1 MSEKHIILKG
11 AFILT
16 AVGFINRIIGF
27 FYRIFLSQAIG
38 AEGMGIYQL
47 IFPVYAMTFSLAVSG
62 IQTSISKYVAAK
74 NAVHDRRGSRNV
86 LFAGTSLS
94 LGLSILV
101 TWLLYTYAVPI
112 SEYVL
117 MEPRCA
123 SLLKLIAWS
132 IPFRSIHACITGYY
146 YGLKRTSI
154 PAVTQLLEQITRVTA
169 SYATYMILLERGL
182 PITPV
187 VAVVGMVA
195 EEVVSSLFSV
205 TALLL
210 HLLRPQ
216 KNVPVTSSKT
226 GLWGSLRSILALS
239 IPLSGNRVLLNIL
252 QSVEAVCIPQRLRLF
267 GLSTGDALSVY
278 GVLTGMALPLILFP
292 SAITG
297 SVSIMLLPA
306 VSEAQAR
313 GERRQIIYT
322 IENALRYSLLL
333 GILCT
338 GIFLAFGEDMGVILF
353 HEESAGSFILTL
365 SWICPF
371 LYLGTT
377 MSSILNGLGK
387 TVTSFLQ
394 NTAAL
399 LVRIFFAWFAVPSFG
414 ITGYLWGVLA
424 SELLTSFAA
433 IYVLRKDYDF
443 HFDSHRW
450 IVKPVWIILLS
461 GGIMLCFKKI
471 CSFFPILQLPIP
483 SLLFPAA
490 VMTVSYLFLL
500 WPDLRISIKSKNLQ

>member
-1 MSEKHIILKG
+1 MSEKHVILKG

-47 IFPVYAMTFSLAVSG
+47 IFPVYAMTFSIAVSG
-62 IQTSISKYVAAK
+62 IQTSISKYAAAK
-74 NAVHDRRGSRNV
+74 NALQDKKGCRNV
-86 LFAGTSLS
+86 LFLGTSLS
-94 LGLSILV
+94 FGLSVLV
-101 TWLLYTYAVPI
+101 AWFLYTYADPV
-112 SEYVL
+112 SSRFL

-123 SLLKLIAWS
+123 SLLKLISWS
-132 IPFRSIHACITGYY
+132 IPFRSVHACITGYY
-146 YGLKRTSI
+146 YGLKKTSI
-154 PAVTQLLEQITRVTA
+154 PAVTQLLEQLTRVTA
-169 SYATYMILLERGL
+169 SYLTYMILLERGL
-182 PITPV
+182 PVTPLI
-187 VAVVGMVA
+187 AVVGMVA

-205 TALLL
+205 TALLF
-210 HLLRPQ
+210 HFMRSA
-216 KNVPVTSSKT
+216 KSSGSAQAQT
-226 GLWGSLRSILALS
+226 GLMGQLRGILTLS

-267 GLSTGDALSVY
+267 GLSASASLSVY

-297 SVSIMLLPA
+297 SISIMLLPS

-313 GERRQIIYT
+313 GNRRQIIST

-338 GIFLAFGEDMGVILF
+338 GLFLALGEDMGTLLF
-353 HEESAGSFILTL
+353 HDASAGSFILTL

-377 MSSILNGLGK
+377 LGSVLNGLGK

-394 NTAAL
+394 NTGAL
-399 LVRIFFAWFAVPSFG
+399 LVRILFAWFAVPAFG

-424 SELLTSFAA
+424 SELLTSFSA
-433 IYVLRKDYDF
+433 IYVLRREYDF
-443 HFDSHRW
+443 HFDSLRW
-450 IVKPVWIILLS
+450 IVRPAWILIVIGGILLS
-461 GGIMLCFKKI
+461 VQKVL
-471 CSFFPILQLPIP
+471 SFFFQWQNSLPALAL
-483 SLLFPAA
+483 SA
-490 VMTVSYLFLL
+490 VFMCGSYLFVL
-500 WPDLRISIKSKNLQ
+500 WPDLRKL

>member
-1 MSEKHIILKG
+1 M
-11 AFILT
+11 
-16 AVGFINRIIGF
+16 
-27 FYRIFLSQAIG
+27 
-38 AEGMGIYQL
+38 
-47 IFPVYAMTFSLAVSG
+47 
-62 IQTSISKYVAAK
+62 
-74 NAVHDRRGSRNV
+74 
-86 LFAGTSLS
+86 
-94 LGLSILV
+94 
-101 TWLLYTYAVPI
+101 
-112 SEYVL
+112 
-117 MEPRCA
+117 
-123 SLLKLIAWS
+123 
-132 IPFRSIHACITGYY
+132 
-146 YGLKRTSI
+146 
-154 PAVTQLLEQITRVTA
+154 
-169 SYATYMILLERGL
+169 
-182 PITPV
+182 
-187 VAVVGMVA
+187 
-195 EEVVSSLFSV
+195 
-205 TALLL
+205 
-210 HLLRPQ
+210 
-216 KNVPVTSSKT
+216 
-226 GLWGSLRSILALS
+226 
-239 IPLSGNRVLLNIL
+239 LLNIL
-252 QSVEAVCIPQRLRLF
+252 QSVEAVCSPQRLRLF

-313 GERRQIIYT
+313 GERRQIIHT

-450 IVKPVWIILLS
+450 IVKPIWVILLS

-471 CSFFPILQLPIP
+471 CSFFPILQLSIP

-490 VMTVSYLFLL
+490 VMTASYLYLL
-500 WPDLRISIKSKNLQ
+500 WPDLTVSIKSKNLQ

>member
-1 MSEKHIILKG
+1 MSEKHVILKG

-16 AVGFINRIIGF
+16 AVGFVNRIIGF

-47 IFPVYAMTFSLAVSG
+47 IFPVYAMTFSIAVSG
-62 IQTSISKYVAAK
+62 IQTSISKYAAAK
-74 NAVHDRRGSRNV
+74 NAVSDRKGSRNV
-86 LFAGTSLS
+86 LFLGAALS

-101 TWLLYTYAVPI
+101 AWALYAYADPI
-112 SEYVL
+112 SARFL
-117 MEPRCA
+117 MESRCA
-123 SLLKLIAWS
+123 SLLKLISWS

-146 YGLKRTSI
+146 YGLKKPNI
-154 PAVTQLLEQITRVTA
+154 PAITQVLEQLTRVTA
-169 SYATYMILLERGL
+169 SYLTYLILLERGL
-182 PITPV
+182 PVTPLI
-187 VAVVGMVA
+187 AVVGMVA

-205 TALLL
+205 TVLLFQWM
-210 HLLRPQ
+210 RPR
-216 KNVPVTSSKT
+216 KRLPVKIFPKPT
-226 GLWGSLRSILALS
+226 GLGKQLRGILTLS

-267 GLSTGDALSVY
+267 GLTSSASLSVY

-297 SVSIMLLPA
+297 SISIMLLPS

-313 GERRQIIYT
+313 GNKRQIVST
-322 IENALRYSLLL
+322 IENSLRYSLLL

-338 GIFLAFGEDMGVILF
+338 GVFLAFGEEMGTLLF

-377 MSSILNGLGK
+377 LGSILNGLGK

-399 LVRIFFAWFAVPSFG
+399 LVRILFAWFAVPSFG
-414 ITGYLWGVLA
+414 ITGYLWGLLA
-424 SELLTSFAA
+424 SELLTSFSS
-433 IYVLRKDYDF
+433 IYVLHREYDF
-443 HFDSHRW
+443 HFDSFHW
-450 IVKPVWIILLS
+450 MIKPVWILIVSGGILLS
-461 GGIMLCFKKI
+461 AKKI
-471 CSFFPILQLPIP
+471 LSLFFSFQN
-483 SLLFPAA
+483 SLLALALTAA
-490 VMTVSYLFLL
+490 LMIGSYLFLL
-500 WPDLRISIKSKNLQ
+500 WPDLKKI

>member
-1 MSEKHIILKG
+1 MSEKHTILKG

-27 FYRIFLSQAIG
+27 FYRIFLSQAVG

-62 IQTSISKYVAAK
+62 IQTSISKYAAAR
-74 NAVHDRRGSRNV
+74 NALHDRRGSAMV
-86 LFAGTSLS
+86 LFTGGSVS
-94 LGLSILV
+94 LGLSLLV
-101 TWLLYTYAVPI
+101 TWVLYTFAEPI
-112 SEYVL
+112 SVHFL
-117 MEPRCA
+117 MEERCA
-123 SLLKLIAWS
+123 SLLRLIAWS

-146 YGLKRTSI
+146 YGLKRTGI
-154 PAVTQLLEQITRVTA
+154 PAAAQFLEQITRVTA
-169 SYATYMILLERGL
+169 SYLTYMILLEKGL
-182 PITPV
+182 PLSPLI
-187 VAVVGMVA
+187 AVVGMVA
-195 EEVVSSLFSV
+195 EEVVSSLFSL

-210 HLLRPQ
+210 RLLAPKKGRLRPNSVRTCRPGEHL
-216 KNVPVTSSKT
+216 KNI
-226 GLWGSLRSILALS
+226 LLLSL
-239 IPLSGNRVLLNIL
+239 PLSGNRVLLNIL

-267 GLSTGDALSVY
+267 GLSTAESLSVY

-297 SVSIMLLPA
+297 SVSVMLLPA

-313 GERRQIIYT
+313 GDKRQIIST
-322 IENALRYSLLL
+322 IEKTLRYSLLL

-338 GIFLAFGEDMGVILF
+338 GLFLAFGETMGTVLF
-353 HEESAGSFILTL
+353 HESSAGTFILIL

-399 LVRIFFAWFAVPSFG
+399 LVRILFAWFAVPAFG

-433 IYVLRKDYDF
+433 IYVLKREYDF
-443 HFDSHRW
+443 HFDSQRF
-450 IVKPVWIILLS
+450 IVKPICLLLLS

-471 CSFFPILQLPIP
+471 FFLLPFFRLPVVQLVFCP
-483 SLLFPAA
+483 A
-490 VMTVSYLFLL
+490 VMVAVYLFLL
-500 WPDLRISIKSKNLQ
+500 WPDLKIT